1 MASSRKLTL
10 PDTLSGDLIVARL
23 APFCP
28 DTSPP
33 ARLCV
38 GLSGGLDSVVLLHLL
53 ATARHLLPFDLSALH
68 VHHGLSPNA
77 DDWAAFACDYAAGLG
92 VPCLVERVTLTQ
104 RRSHGI
110 EAAARNARYA
120 AFAQTS
126 TDVVLTAHHQGDQVE
141 TVLLNLLRGSGLPGL
156 AAMPSTR
163 PLNSHITLLRPLL
176 DIPRDELLRY
186 AQQHGLR
193 WIEDESNQ
201 QTDFDRNFLRHKVI
215 PIAAEAFPSL
225 ARSVSRSARHIAEA
239 QSLLDELAQGDLVQC
254 VSEEAFLL
262 ATPLSPLRL
271 RHALR
276 YWLAELGLVLD
287 TRAFDEL
294 WRTST
299 QAASDSQPALIW
311 RKQAVRRYRD
321 RLYVTS
327 ANVQPG
333 ELTTL
338 VWQQGTDNVVPAWRG
353 QLRWRQVAQ
362 GGIAA
367 VHLTGEITLKP
378 WQGARTL
385 RLRADGPAQQL
396 KTLAQ
401 THGIAPWVR
410 SQTPLLYKGE
420 QLLAWPGIGV
430 QAEFQATEGEHGW
443 LPFWQPNRSDQPA

>member
-1 MASSRKLTL
+1 MTL
-10 PDTLSGDLIVARL
+10 PDTLSGDLMVARL

-28 DTSPP
+28 DASPP

-53 ATARHLLPFDLSALH
+53 ATARSKLPFDLTALH

-77 DDWAAFACDYAAGLG
+77 DDWAAFARDYAASLN
-92 VPCLVERVTLTQ
+92 VPCSVERVVLTE

-110 EAAARNARYA
+110 EAAARSARYA
-120 AFAQTS
+120 AFARTGV
-126 TDVVLTAHHQGDQVE
+126 DVVLTAHHQGDQVE

-156 AAMPSTR
+156 AAMPSAR
-163 PLNSHITLLRPLL
+163 PLNQHTTLLRPLL

-215 PIAAEAFPSL
+215 PVAAEAFPSL
-225 ARSVSRSARHIAEA
+225 ARSVTRSARHIAEA
-239 QSLLDELAQGDLVQC
+239 QSLLDELAQADLAHC
-254 VSEEAFLL
+254 VTEGAFLL
-262 ATPLSPLRL
+262 GTSLSPLRL

-276 YWLAELGLVLD
+276 HWLAGQGLVLD

-294 WRTST
+294 WRTAT

-321 RLYVTS
+321 RLYVT
-327 ANVQPG
+327 AADVRPG
-333 ELTTL
+333 VATAL
-338 VWQQGTDNVVPAWRG
+338 VWREGTPDVVPAWRG
-353 QLRWRQVAQ
+353 QLVWQRVAQ
-362 GGIAA
+362 GGVAA
-367 VHLTGEITLKP
+367 AHLAGEISLRP

-420 QLLAWPGIGV
+420 QLLAWPGVGV

-443 LPFWQPNRSDQPA
+443 LPFWQPDRPYQPL